1 MNYVARDVGVFEH
14 SAQAD
19 RHQLAPHRPS
29 GGSDARGV
37 FGTRIEY
44 VAHPSFDDPDAR
56 DAILAPMP
64 GPSADGAARRHR
76 LPVGVRQE
84 IACLYEAPLLSREQ
98 ETHQFRKMNCLKHLA
113 EQARS
118 RLGPGRPRRRDV
130 EEFER
135 LRIEMAEVRH
145 QIIRANLRL
154 VTSNARRFAGRLS
167 DLAELISVGNLAL
180 IRAVDRFD
188 FARGHKFSTYATWA
202 IWNEFRSDRRDQR
215 LRVRFVP
222 ACTAILQDTVDTA
235 CRPGRTAA
243 RSGSARANRRAPA
256 QTSRRPRAADPR
268 RPLRDRRCPRG
279 DPEPDRRGAG
289 NLEGTRAP
297 GRGAG
302 SGPSP
307 QVCPHGRASPL
318 AGPDPT
324 LVSPRANWRAAISQ
338 NGQKAKRRRPNRRMR
353 NQQCPRIRGDFV
365 SPDAKAKF

>member
-64 GPSADGAARRHR
+64 GPSADGAERRHR

-180 IRAVDRFD
+180 IRAVNRFD
-188 FARGHKFSTYATWA
+188 FAQGHKFSTYATWA

-222 ACTAILQDTVDTA
+222 ACTAILQNTVDTRA
-235 CRPGRTAA
+235 DPVEQQLVQDRQERIVAHLLRRLDDRERRILAGRFGIGGA
-243 RSGSARANRRAPA
+243 RGETLSQIGAELGISKERVRQVGARALDRLRRFARTEGRVLLPA
-256 QTSRRPRAADPR
+256 QTQHSCHQGQTGGPPFRRM
-268 RPLRDRRCPRG
+268 G
-279 DPEPDRRGAG
+279 
-289 NLEGTRAP
+289 
-297 GRGAG
+297 
-302 SGPSP
+302 
-307 QVCPHGRASPL
+307 
-318 AGPDPT
+318 
-324 LVSPRANWRAAISQ
+324 
-338 NGQKAKRRRPNRRMR
+338 KRRSEGG
-353 NQQCPRIRGDFV
+353 QIEG
-365 SPDAKAKF
+365 